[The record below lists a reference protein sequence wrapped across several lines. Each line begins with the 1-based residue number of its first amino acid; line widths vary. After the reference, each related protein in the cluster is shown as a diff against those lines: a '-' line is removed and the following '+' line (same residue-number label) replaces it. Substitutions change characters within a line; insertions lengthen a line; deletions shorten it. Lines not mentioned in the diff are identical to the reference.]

1 MSMASDASSIHDDE
15 SQRTAAVVAPP
26 SIVNGGRPWNFS
38 AGPSALPLEVL
49 EQAAREMTDWQ
60 GCGMSIME
68 MSHRGKHFTQVRDE
82 AVADLR
88 ELLAVPD
95 EFEILFMQ
103 GGATAENAIVPLN
116 LIGRNGAGKADYI
129 LSGSWSNKSYK
140 EAQRYGDIALAASSG
155 DATSIDGVEQ
165 AAWTWFPM
173 PDTWKV
179 RSDAAYLHLCSNETI
194 GGVEFAQWPVLAE
207 LGAPGV
213 PLVVD
218 VSSHFLSRPIDFSG
232 VGMVYAGA
240 QKNAGPA
247 GVTVV
252 IVRKD
257 LIGHALPVC
266 PSAFDYANVAEAG
279 SMFNTPPTY
288 AIYIAGLVF
297 KWLKRNGG
305 VAAIEAE
312 NIRKAQAIYGFL
324 DTSEFYLSP
333 VHGPVRSRMNVP
345 FFLKEE
351 SLNAEFLA
359 QAEACRLMHLRGH
372 KSVGG
377 MRASIYN
384 AVPLEGVQALITF
397 MQEFE
402 RQYG

>member
-1 MSMASDASSIHDDE
+1 MSIQPHTRPLHDEGAGTQAASPE
-15 SQRTAAVVAPP
+15 AA
-26 SIVNGGRPWNFS
+26 RPWNFS
-38 AGPSALPLEVL
+38 AGPSVLPLEVL
-49 EQAAREMTDWQ
+49 RQAAHEMTDWQ
-60 GCGMSIME
+60 GSGMSVME
-68 MSHRGKHFTQVRDE
+68 MSHRGRHFTRIRDE

-95 EFEILFMQ
+95 DFQILFMQ

-129 LSGSWSNKSYK
+129 LSGSWSGKSYK
-140 EAQRYGDIALAASSG
+140 EAQRYGDVAAAAGSG
-155 DATSIDGVEQ
+155 DAALIDGAEY
-165 AAWTWFPM
+165 APWTWFPE
-173 PDTWKV
+173 PGTWRV
-179 RSDAAYLHLCSNETI
+179 RPDAAYLHLCSNETI
-194 GGVEFAQWPVLAE
+194 GGVEFAQWPSLAD

-218 VSSHFLSRPIDFSG
+218 ASSHFLSRPIDFSK

-252 IVRKD
+252 IVRSD
-257 LIGHALPVC
+257 LIGHALPIC
-266 PSAFDYANVAEAG
+266 PSAFDYANVAAAG

-297 KWLKRNGG
+297 KWLKRQGG
-305 VAAIEAE
+305 VAAIEVE
-312 NIRKAQAIYGFL
+312 NIRKAQALYGFL
-324 DTSEFYLSP
+324 DSSAFYVST
-333 VHGPVRSRMNVP
+333 VHAPVRSRMNVP
-345 FFLKEE
+345 FFLKDE
-351 SLNAEFLA
+351 SLDAEFLA
-359 QAEACRLMHLRGH
+359 QADARGLMQLKGH

-384 AVPLEGVQALITF
+384 AVPFEGVQALISF
-397 MQEFE
+397 MREFE